1 MFAGFGESTSANV
14 GTQNVTQDGW
24 TLSDQT
30 HSASNYTFSGASMQI
45 VIMTHD
51 NDLYMKVITN
61 DKLSLLSNV
70 YNVGS
75 PRTLWQFIDFSRLT
89 V

>member
-1 MFAGFGESTSANV
+1 M
-14 GTQNVTQDGW
+14 
-24 TLSDQT
+24 
-30 HSASNYTFSGASMQI
+30 ASMQT

-70 YNVGS
+70 YNVRS
-75 PRTLWQFIDFSRLT
+75 PGTLSQFIDFSRLT

>member
-1 MFAGFGESTSANV
+1 M
-14 GTQNVTQDGW
+14 
-24 TLSDQT
+24 
-30 HSASNYTFSGASMQI
+30 SASEPAQSDYDSATMASMQI

-75 PRTLWQFIDFSRLT
+75 PGTLWQFIDFSRLT
-89 V
+89 VWQISNTRMHLSTNANNFDAVTK